1 MYILYINTQTNGLVH
16 IHSQRAALKLE
27 SFHFFC
33 THAWWR
39 RRRTMVCEET
49 HCGNDDDDGTPH
61 RPELRLSRSYNEQDF
76 FRLYFLVS
84 LNRTLITT
92 RQMCGAL
99 NAINLKITYWWFL
112 INECGAGK
120 HYFFL
125 LKRDVAQAFFT
136 FKHKAS
142 EFRVD
147 SVSSTNNY
155 RKQIIQCH

>member
-1 MYILYINTQTNGLVH
+1 MVLCAHTHTARCSKIRKLSLFLHTRLMASSSHNGV
-16 IHSQRAALKLE
+16 RGNAL
-27 SFHFFC
+27 
-33 THAWWR
+33 
-39 RRRTMVCEET
+39 
-49 HCGNDDDDGTPH
+49 

-120 HYFFL
+120 HNFFFVEERCGASFFL
-125 LKRDVAQAFFT
+125 RLNIKLLNFELIACRL
-136 FKHKAS
+136 
-142 EFRVD
+142 
-147 SVSSTNNY
+147 
-155 RKQIIQCH
+155 